1 MSKNYIQEHYA
12 INKHSKGIVY
22 RGADGDFEISL
33 EQFLR
38 ENPTLTE
45 DDFNYWKSISDELYR
60 QEDRD
65 SNKIAHKNVSINEIE
80 ETQLVSV
87 ESAETEFVRSI
98 SEEDIFKKEIM
109 SAQFILNIARNKLS
123 DIQLRR
129 FLSHYVDGKKEEE
142 IAKDEGVCQSTIS
155 RSISGAENKI
165 KKIIRKLCI
174 KNEIFD
180 VI

>member
-1 MSKNYIQEHYA
+1 
-12 INKHSKGIVY
+12 
-22 RGADGDFEISL
+22 
-33 EQFLR
+33 
-38 ENPTLTE
+38 
-45 DDFNYWKSISDELYR
+45 
-60 QEDRD
+60 
-65 SNKIAHKNVSINEIE
+65 
-80 ETQLVSV
+80 
-87 ESAETEFVRSI
+87 
-98 SEEDIFKKEIM
+98 M

-129 FLSHYVDGKKEEE
+129 FLSHYVGGKKEEE

-174 KNEIFD
+174 KNDIFD

>member
-1 MSKNYIQEHYA
+1 M
-12 INKHSKGIVY
+12 
-22 RGADGDFEISL
+22 
-33 EQFLR
+33 
-38 ENPTLTE
+38 
-45 DDFNYWKSISDELYR
+45 
-60 QEDRD
+60 
-65 SNKIAHKNVSINEIE
+65 
-80 ETQLVSV
+80 
-87 ESAETEFVRSI
+87 
-98 SEEDIFKKEIM
+98 
-109 SAQFILNIARNKLS
+109 
-123 DIQLRR
+123 LRR

>member
-1 MSKNYIQEHYA
+1 MAKNYTQEHYA

-22 RGADGDFEISL
+22 RGTDGNREISL
-33 EQFLR
+33 EQFLK

-45 DDFNYWKSISDELYR
+45 ADFNYWKALSDELYKE
-60 QEDRD
+60 EDRK
-65 SNKIAHKNVSINEIE
+65 NNEITRKNVSINEIE

-87 ESAETEFVRSI
+87 ESAETEFIHSI
-98 SEEDIFKKEIM
+98 NEAEIFMKEIM
-109 SAQFILNIARNKLS
+109 SARFVLQIAHDELS

-129 FLSHYVDGKKEEE
+129 FLSRYVDGKKEED
-142 IAKDEGVCQSTIS
+142 IAKEEGVCQSTVS

-174 KNEIFD
+174 KNGISN

>member
-1 MSKNYIQEHYA
+1 
-12 INKHSKGIVY
+12 
-22 RGADGDFEISL
+22 
-33 EQFLR
+33 
-38 ENPTLTE
+38 
-45 DDFNYWKSISDELYR
+45 
-60 QEDRD
+60 
-65 SNKIAHKNVSINEIE
+65 
-80 ETQLVSV
+80 
-87 ESAETEFVRSI
+87 
-98 SEEDIFKKEIM
+98 M

>member
-1 MSKNYIQEHYA
+1 M
-12 INKHSKGIVY
+12 
-22 RGADGDFEISL
+22 F
-33 EQFLR
+33 
-38 ENPTLTE
+38 P
-45 DDFNYWKSISDELYR
+45 YWKSISDELYK
-60 QEDRD
+60 QEDRK
-65 SNKIAHKNVSINEIE
+65 SNNIGYKNISINEID

-87 ESAETEFVRSI
+87 ESAEREFIRSI

-129 FLSHYVDGKKEEE
+129 FLSHYVGGKKEEE

-174 KNEIFD
+174 KNDIFD

>member
-1 MSKNYIQEHYA
+1 MSKNYIQEHYS
-12 INKHSKGIVY
+12 INKHNKGIVY
-22 RGADGDFEISL
+22 KGVNGDSEVNL
-33 EQFLR
+33 EQFIK

-45 DDFNYWKSISDELYR
+45 DDFNYWKSISDELYK
-60 QEDRD
+60 QEDRK
-65 SNKIAHKNVSINEIE
+65 SNKITYKNVSINEIE

-98 SEEDIFKKEIM
+98 NKEDILKKEIM

>member
-1 MSKNYIQEHYA
+1 M
-12 INKHSKGIVY
+12 
-22 RGADGDFEISL
+22 
-33 EQFLR
+33 LR
-38 ENPTLTE
+38 K
-45 DDFNYWKSISDELYR
+45 Y
-60 QEDRD
+60 
-65 SNKIAHKNVSINEIE
+65 
-80 ETQLVSV
+80 
-87 ESAETEFVRSI
+87 I